1 MRCPFLRDEQ
11 VKACEAAPFR
21 MSLARA
27 ATRGEGERCTSPDH
41 ASCPVAPRSHEAHPS
56 ASHCPFLRET
66 LVQFCAATPVPT
78 YVPWSSDPASLCAHD
93 GHRFCELFRAAAG
106 EAALG
111 PALAPADGADPRV
124 DVVEG
129 VPVPGW
135 LFYAENHTWLD
146 PGDDG
151 LWHLGV
157 DAFLAQVVG
166 RVERLAFLAVK
177 GPARPAVVLT
187 VHGVDLTL
195 AFPRGEAIVAA
206 NTRLRSNLAHLTA
219 DPYGLGWLFAVR
231 TPATPSF
238 AGLRRGAVAR
248 EWMSGEVRRLSE
260 AVHARLAAPGA
271 GRVAADGGRF
281 APDLLAHLEREEAL
295 RLLADFFPI
304 LDTRR
309 NP

>member
-11 VKACEAAPFR
+11 VKTCEAAPFR
-21 MSLARA
+21 KSLARA
-27 ATRGEGERCTSPDH
+27 TARGEGERCTSPDH

-66 LVQFCAATPVPT
+66 LVQFCAATPLPT
-78 YVPWSSDPASLCAHD
+78 YVPWSSDPASRCAHD
-93 GHRFCELFRAAAG
+93 GHRFCELLRAAAG
-106 EAALG
+106 EAALS
-111 PALAPADGADPRV
+111 PALALAGGGDARV

-135 LFYAENHTWLD
+135 LIYAENHTWLD

-195 AFPRGEAIVAA
+195 TFPRGEAIVAA
-206 NTRLRSNLAHLTA
+206 NTRLRSSLQHLTA
-219 DPYGLGWLFAVR
+219 DPFGLGWLFAVR
-231 TPATPSF
+231 APVTPSF

-260 AVHARLAAPGA
+260 AVHARLGAPGA